1 MATAAYMRRYTI
13 RMLAFGLA
21 YAVALVGAIGI
32 MKQPWAPTAA
42 AAYLLAV
49 LPALPV
55 IGMIWTIMRLA
66 VETEDEYQRHLFGR
80 QVLVAT
86 GLTLSLATIW
96 GFLENFH
103 LAAEVPGYHVTLV
116 WFVMFGIA
124 GCFVRWRA

>member
-1 MATAAYMRRYTI
+1 MAMSAYMRRYTI
-13 RMLAFGLA
+13 RMLAFGAA
-21 YAVALVGAIGI
+21 YAVTLVGAIMI
-32 MKQPWAPTAA
+32 MKQPWAPTGVPL
-42 AAYLLAV
+42 YLLAV

-96 GFLENFH
+96 GFLEDSD
-103 LAAEVPGYHVTLV
+103 LVAVLPSYHVTVV
-116 WFVMFGIA
+116 WLAMFGIA